1 MKRRDLDSTYIKTY
15 KKKMHE
21 IWRFISSNPI
31 SGGATSP
38 SNQELSVID
47 EEEEMNNEASNNN
60 NAVQNEEEKTLE
72 LRNNQDSDMMIN
84 TTSCNN

>member
-1 MKRRDLDSTYIKTY
+1 MKRRDLDSEYIKTY
-15 KKKMHE
+15 KKKMNE
-21 IWRFISSNPI
+21 IWRFISSHPI

-47 EEEEMNNEASNNN
+47 EEEEMNNEASNNKNN

-72 LRNNQDSDMMIN
+72 LRNN
-84 TTSCNN
+84 

>member
-1 MKRRDLDSTYIKTY
+1 
-15 KKKMHE
+15 MHE
-21 IWRFISSNPI
+21 VWRFISSNPI

-60 NAVQNEEEKTLE
+60 KNNNAVQNEEEKTLE
-72 LRNNQDSDMMIN
+72 LRNN
-84 TTSCNN
+84 